1 MSNKGRELTIQEI
14 KNLQNFSKVYIEYLD
29 EGEFDL
35 EYCDTVHINTFYSI
49 YPKFEDYDGNTF
61 SLDEV
66 IDYINEG
73 KIKLYETDE
82 TKIKEIKP
90 FTNFERIKNMTIEEM
105 AKSRV
110 KYVENDDAYM
120 GDFSVEDSRSDYVY
134 REEEALKREIAWLNS
149 EVE

>member
-49 YPKFEDYDGNTF
+49 YLKFEDYDGNTF

-90 FTNFERIKNMTIEEM
+90 FTNYERIKNMTIEEM
-105 AKSRV
+105 AKSRI

-120 GDFSVEDSRSDYVY
+120 GDFSVEDSICDYVY